1 MNTNDPVATY
11 GKPMMS
17 DENIA
22 SYVQPVSGARLPII
36 GQASIFVEGACAA
49 RRFYENLITTGK
61 LRVVEEAEWDMS
73 IPRDPCCPFCN
84 YGWEGL
90 GDVHFDRDFKF
101 YPCCGNKIKRPT
113 QQP

>member
-49 RRFYENLITTGK
+49 RRFYENLIHEGR
-61 LRVVEEAEWDMS
+61 LRVVEECRVRQDAEWDGMTLFGCNGRG
-73 IPRDPCCPFCN
+73 PVTDEVFCP
-84 YGWEGL
+84 Y
-90 GDVHFDRDFKF
+90 
-101 YPCCGNKIKRPT
+101 CGNRIIKPT
-113 QQP
+113 NP

>member
-1 MNTNDPVATY
+1 ML
-11 GKPMMS
+11 S
-17 DENIA
+17 DVDEF
-22 SYVQPVSGARLPII
+22 ARARFRGRSRNNNPSLY
-36 GQASIFVEGACAA
+36 EGIDAACQ
-49 RRFYENLITTGK
+49 FYENLITTGK

-101 YPCCGNKIKRPT
+101 YPCCGNKIIKPT